1 MLKGDADRRTSESL
15 ARAAG
20 GRADEQVPA
29 MSVETNPKAELEAE
43 EEIRRQAREAGCTC
57 ESIRL
62 DKRTVIL
69 RGGERALHVCIFHK
83 EGCPLAEWSREDEPH
98 KS

>member
-43 EEIRRQAREAGCTC
+43 EEIRRLAREAGCTC

-62 DKRTVIL
+62 DKRTVML
-69 RGGERALHVCIFHK
+69 CSGEKVLHVCILHK
-83 EGCPLAEWSREDEPH
+83 KGCPLAEWSRGDEPH